1 VAGDLRIVMAT
12 FNGTPAAVLLKPVA
26 AGAPVSDKHN
36 FTSDAG
42 FILSDHTGT
51 VNTARVY

>member
-1 VAGDLRIVMAT
+1 MAT

-26 AGAPVSDKHN
+26 AGTPISDKHN